1 MKRKN
6 KYYLLTLIFIILS
19 LSVFFICFFNKSNKI
34 EMIEKSNEGL
44 SLTFSSLNQSVTH
57 QLKLDNSD
65 VLVVDSLVDKGTL
78 RLSVTSSQG
87 NVIYTGGLKKETE
100 FTIQIKASD
109 LYSVVVSGRNTSGTI
124 SIQRK

>member
-6 KYYLLTLIFIILS
+6 KYYLLTLIFIILC
-19 LSVFFICFFNKSNKI
+19 LSVFFICFFKKSNKI
-34 EMIEKSNEGL
+34 ELIEKSNEGL
-44 SLTFSSLNQSVTH
+44 SLTFSTLNQSVTH

-87 NVIYTGGLKKETE
+87 NIIYTGELKKATE
-100 FTIQIKASD
+100 FTIRIKESD
-109 LYSVVVSGRNTSGTI
+109 LYSVVVSGRNTSGAI
-124 SIQRK
+124 SIQKK